1 MFKKMALTAAVMM
14 LAATSADAQTCSA
27 NSAAGCSIN
36 TTARVTVPTMVELT
50 VAGAGNVAL
59 TAPTAADLATG
70 YVQDAGPSISVRSNR
85 QWTLSVHTTNAV
97 NFDYTGTESGVKPI
111 EHLTWSNT
119 ATGTYAAI
127 TTSAAAIVSNQART
141 NAGAPTI
148 FFRTVF
154 LNDMSDASN
163 AAGDYSIPLVFT
175 LTAP

>member
-1 MFKKMALTAAVMM
+1 MFKTTAVMAVALM
-14 LAATSADAQTCSA
+14 MAATSANAQTCSG
-27 NSAAGCSIN
+27 NSAAGCSVE

-50 VAGAGNVAL
+50 VWGTGEIEL
-59 TAPTAADLATG
+59 SEPTPVDLATG
-70 YVQDAGPSISVRSNR
+70 YVEDAGPSISVRSNR
-85 QWTLSVHTTNAV
+85 QWTLSVHTTNAT
-97 NFDYTGTESGVKPI
+97 NFDYTGTEGGVKPI
-111 EHLTWSNT
+111 SHLTWSNT

-127 TTSAAAIVSNQART
+127 TTSSAAIVSNQART

-154 LNDMSDASN
+154 TNDLSDLSN